1 MTQDSCGGDQKEGW
15 IKSNQM
21 ALHSDGWSPEVLV
34 LMLGL
39 AISHPNTGTTK
50 INVSKVYSKGE
61 KEFSFS
67 INYPKLKPTRSD
79 VFAL

>member
-1 MTQDSCGGDQKEGW
+1 MTQGSCGGESERGVDK
-15 IKSNQM
+15 IV

-39 AISHPNTGTTK
+39 AISHLNTRTTK
-50 INVSKVYSKGE
+50 INVSKAYSKGE